1 VKVSIIALTA
11 IAVLA
16 GGAAGAH
23 GGPLHLAAGD
33 TSKPG
38 GQSTKS
44 TIPTVTRPAGTPT
57 VSEPSTGGAIRG
69 RPGSGPAGSPP
80 APCITD
86 PSQISARSA
95 SQGGHVTASLRMPPP
110 PPKPMQ
116 TNAPAPP
123 AGALAVQARQP
134 LAGDLSP
141 QLCESL
147 KTGVVTND
155 EVSAVLQTMEKEHAG
170 KTQAI
175 RKQVQVGP
183 VSYTYEY
190 ALQVGGLRFYQKPGT
205 GYCSDFDWRFL
216 VRNISQQNFTVF
228 STTGE
233 VGLCFSPGF
242 GLFYIPGLATA
253 MPFPVPGLCF
263 DDAALT
269 KLDLRNVSDRFEDE
283 LVHLINLA
291 FAKLRRAD
299 AKVCIIGAAYP
310 PWFAPVII
318 PPSNM
323 VVYCTS
329 TRHCEF
335 DVAKLAQAAGNKR

>member
-1 VKVSIIALTA
+1 MKPWISIVTA
-11 IAVLA
+11 IAALA
-16 GGAAGAH
+16 VGAAAIEAR
-23 GGPLHLAAGD
+23 PLQLAAGE
-33 TSKPG
+33 PG
-38 GQSTKS
+38 GQGTKG
-44 TIPTVTRPAGTPT
+44 TAPTVTRPAGTPT
-57 VSEPSTGGAIRG
+57 VSEPSTAGAIRG
-69 RPGSGPAGSPP
+69 RSAAPTGQA
-80 APCITD
+80 AATPCITD
-86 PSQISARSA
+86 PSQISAQRT
-95 SQGGHVTASLRMPPP
+95 SQVGRVTASLRMPPP
-110 PPKPMQ
+110 PPKPKQ
-116 TNAPAPP
+116 TNAPAHP
-123 AGALAVQARQP
+123 AGAVAVQARHP
-134 LAGDLSP
+134 IAGDLSP

-155 EVSAVLQTMEKEHAG
+155 EVSAVLQTTEREHAG
-170 KTQAI
+170 QTQAI

-190 ALQVGGLRFYQKPGT
+190 ALHVGGLRFYQKPGT

-263 DDAALT
+263 DDAVLT
-269 KLDLRNVSDRFEDE
+269 KLDLRRVSDKFEDE
-283 LVHLINLA
+283 LVHLVNLA

-299 AKVCIIGAAYP
+299 AKVCIIGAASP

-335 DVAKLAQAAGNKR
+335 DVAKLAQSAGSNR